1 MVYQPLIKLIFHSL
15 SIIAIILLVT
25 YLICSMINLKVG
37 VKRLTP
43 DYYLCTWSSQMIM
56 IQEKLKTLGH
66 LPQHLSIPESY
77 ISDHS

>member
-43 DYYLCTWSSQMIM
+43 DYYMHMVIADDNDTR
-56 IQEKLKTLGH
+56 KTENFR
-66 LPQHLSIPESY
+66 PFTSTSFY
-77 ISDHS
+77 T